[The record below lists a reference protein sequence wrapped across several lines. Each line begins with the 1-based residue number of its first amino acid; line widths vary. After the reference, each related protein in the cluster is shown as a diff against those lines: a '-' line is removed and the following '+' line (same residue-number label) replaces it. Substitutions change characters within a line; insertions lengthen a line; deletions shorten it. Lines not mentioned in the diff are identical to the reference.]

1 MALLASQIG
10 CSAPPDDPVGQG
22 AAALTLGAEL
32 TLLPD
37 LPGAS
42 PQAGWLGHAAM
53 AAAGD
58 VRAVAWA
65 EGSSGMASV
74 AFGSEAEG
82 LFRVASLGS
91 GVVGW
96 PMVLSDGA
104 RFLVV
109 WQGSSGLVAARFDA
123 TGARLDA
130 TPFTIWGTVLA
141 GSLGETL
148 AGVFDGTDFVL
159 AYAVTGMSA
168 VEVARVTTA
177 GAVRDRV
184 TVPTPS
190 VVSPTRVR
198 IAHASSGYLVAAS
211 GNYTST
217 FAYPQ
222 LTYARLGANLAV
234 LDAPARVI
242 ATTPRAR
249 LLQDVATDGTNYLLV
264 WSDDATPSA
273 GAPRVLV
280 ATVAGA
286 TGAVGASVDF
296 GPGGTNPLGEGAWA
310 ERVAG
315 GYLVARY
322 AGAVFTTRRLL
333 DAGSFVEPAPVSRTL
348 GTAIYSRAARVR
360 VGASLELAW
369 AINSTTPALQT
380 ATIGLDGAVLTP
392 GHPALT
398 NAGGTS
404 AGSVGLDWDGANF
417 TAAWSETAEAFAARV
432 SRAGERVDLRGRSLG
447 RYLRASTFASADGQH
462 AIVAVSDSL
471 AYLRR
476 FGADLSTVGTDTLVT
491 AEERRV
497 FTGAG
502 GPLGVAISDMWSS
515 ATHELTTRLFRPSGA
530 VTRVVV
536 FTDRIDVPAYGVA
549 ESRSLLA
556 VAWIARPEGITGA
569 TSCDLNVSLLLPTGE
584 YAAVPLTR
592 SIGTVA
598 GGCLA
603 APLSAVSV
611 ASDGDGF
618 FVSWV
623 LGPAN
628 GSVLGLRVRADG
640 TVVDASP
647 ITVAVSGGAPTTAW
661 DGASYTVAWPAAGG
675 DIAAARVDAM
685 GRVLD
690 ATPASLGGA
699 GRVGT
704 GFRLASDGAGV
715 LALAYRR
722 AMSDGVTRAQLRL
735 FSWGTPPTGSDA
747 GTDAGG
753 PIVTDSGV
761 DAGGDVPAT
770 TTDAGSDAGTLDVS
784 VDVPALDA
792 GEDVPALDAGRDAGT
807 IDAGRDVPVVSADAG
822 SDASRADVGVDVPV
836 TPDGGSPPPEDADGC
851 SVSPGASP
859 RSRSAVGFALLGL
872 LAAARRPRRRAH

>member
-1 MALLASQIG
+1 MALLASQVG

-37 LPGAS
+37 LPGAA
-42 PQAGWLGHAAM
+42 PRAQALGREAM
-53 AAAGD
+53 AAAGA
-58 VRAVAWA
+58 VRAVAWNSGVSGSG
-65 EGSSGMASV
+65 EGFV
-74 AFGSEAEG
+74 AIGSEAEG
-82 LFRVASLGS
+82 LFGVTSLGS
-91 GVVGW
+91 GVVGR

-109 WQGSSGLVAARFDA
+109 WQGSSGLAAARFDA

-130 TPFTIWGTVLA
+130 TAVTIQGTGRA
-141 GSLGETL
+141 GADGETL
-148 AGVFDGTDFVL
+148 AGLFDGTEFVV
-159 AYAVTGMSA
+159 AYAVTGASA
-168 VEVARVTTA
+168 VEVTRVTTA
-177 GAVRDRV
+177 GAVRDRA

-198 IAHASSGYLVAAS
+198 IAHATSGYLVAAS
-211 GNYTST
+211 GDYTST

-222 LTYARLGANLAV
+222 LTYARLGADLAV

-249 LLQDVATDGTNYLLV
+249 LLEDVATDGTNYLLV
-264 WSDDATPSA
+264 WSDDATPTS
-273 GAPRVLV
+273 GAPRTLV

-286 TGAVGASVDF
+286 TGAVGAAVDF
-296 GPGGTNPLGEGAWA
+296 GPGTTNPLGEAAWA
-310 ERVAG
+310 ERVTG
-315 GYLVARY
+315 GYLIARY
-322 AGAVFTTRRLL
+322 AYTGSVFTTRQLL

-348 GTAIYSRAARVR
+348 GSAISGRAARVR
-360 VGASLELAW
+360 VGAGLELAW
-369 AINSTTPALQT
+369 AINSTTPALHT
-380 ATIGLDGAVLTP
+380 ATIGLDGAVLIP
-392 GHPALT
+392 AHPALT
-398 NAGGTS
+398 TMGGTS
-404 AGSVGLDWDGANF
+404 ATDVGLDWDGANF
-417 TAAWSETAEAFAARV
+417 TIAWEESAGAFAARV
-432 SRAGERVDLRGRSLG
+432 SRSGERVDVRGRSLG
-447 RYLRASTFASADGQH
+447 RSLQVNTFASAGGQH
-462 AIVAVSDSL
+462 GVVVTSDSL

-476 FGADLSTVGTDTLVT
+476 FSAELSPVGTDTLIT
-491 AEERRV
+491 SDERRV

-502 GPLGVAISDMWSS
+502 GPLGVAISDMWGS

-530 VTRVVV
+530 VTSTVV
-536 FTDRIDVPAYGVA
+536 FTNRSDLPPYGVA
-549 ESRSLLA
+549 ESGSLLA
-556 VAWIARPEGITGA
+556 VAWIARPEGVTGA

-592 SIGTVA
+592 SIGAVA
-598 GGCLA
+598 GGCLTQ
-603 APLSAVSV
+603 PLRAVSV

-647 ITVAVSGGAPTTAW
+647 ITVAASGGAPTTVW
-661 DGASYTVAWPAAGG
+661 DGASYTVAWPASG

-704 GFRLASDGAGV
+704 DFRLASDGAGV

-722 AMSDGVTRAQLRL
+722 VLSDGVTRAQLRL
-735 FSWGTPPTGSDA
+735 FSWGTLPTGSDA

-753 PIVTDSGV
+753 PIVTDAGSDAGV
-761 DAGGDVPAT
+761 DVPVVM
-770 TTDAGSDAGTLDVS
+770 TDAGSDAGTLDAGVDVPATMTDAGS
-784 VDVPALDA
+784 DVPALDA
-792 GEDVPALDAGRDAGT
+792 
-807 IDAGRDVPVVSADAG
+807 S
-822 SDASRADVGVDVPV
+822 VDVPV
-836 TPDGGSPPPEDADGC
+836 SDANT
-851 SVSPGASP
+851 
-859 RSRSAVGFALLGL
+859 
-872 LAAARRPRRRAH
+872 